1 MFNYRSSLQKEEE
14 ERKETDM
21 LYEDITERLREEEE
35 EHRQDVVLRDQLELT
50 LRILELEVQTVRSK
64 PTQVS

>member
-1 MFNYRSSLQKEEE
+1 MFTYRSSLQKEEE

-35 EHRQDVVLRDQLELT
+35 EHRKDVELRDQLELT